1 LFEAACSKMI
11 KCMYE
16 WITTEN
22 IKQNNSLEPHIKFE
36 TIVLKAQYLIPGFIV
51 VWIAN
56 EMKISS

>member
-1 LFEAACSKMI
+1 MFEAACSKMI

-56 EMKISS
+56 